1 MIQLTIWDKPDSKM
15 GVWITYTQFK
25 NLTYQ
30 EWCEREAKRFD
41 KAVIRKNKQGEISI
55 WKEKE

>member
-1 MIQLTIWDKPDSKM
+1 MTKMIQLTVRNKPDSKM

-30 EWCEREAKRFD
+30 EWREREMKRFD
-41 KAVIRKNKQGEISI
+41 KAVIRKNKEGMISV
-55 WKEKE
+55 